1 MHVQVLYVVV
11 IIALASGSV
20 WPQTIERVTV
30 SSGGVEADRDSSLP
44 LFDAVSADGRFVVF
58 SSDASNLVAADG
70 NGTTDVFLR
79 DRLLGTTTRV
89 SEPVGGGDALGVS
102 GYPSISEDGR
112 WIAFSSDAANL
123 VPGDTNAANDVFVV
137 NRQTGQISRVSLGWD
152 LSEADG
158 NSRTPSIS
166 GDGRYV
172 AFTSDAT
179 NLVTGPIV
187 WSPAIYVRDLDTG
200 TNEIVSFS
208 WDGVAE
214 DGGSWYPHISADGRH
229 VAFISYSTNLVA
241 DDGNSLNDVFMRDLD
256 LGITTRVSV
265 GSGGIE
271 GDGRSGGFGIS
282 ADGRFAGIF
291 SAATNLVPGDTNGV
305 QDGFV
310 RDLDLGIIERVTV
323 DSSGNQVSGG
333 GGWATLDGTG
343 RFATFHSEAADLV
356 ENDLNGVT
364 DIFARD
370 RNTGITSLL
379 TISTTGAQGN
389 GDSTDPVVSADGRIV
404 AFNSLSTNF
413 VPDSTP
419 GRQHIYVA
427 VGPAAIGDVVLI
439 IPGAASASGVGDA
452 YFVTD
457 ARLYNPSAES
467 SITVYLSVLERDVD
481 NSRAEEVAVDISP
494 RRGIALNDILA
505 TTFGLTEAT
514 GAIRMRSNADFL
526 ATSRTYNVG
535 GDAGTFG
542 SFIPALAATDA
553 LAQGILLQVANNPAD
568 SGFRSNVGFTNP
580 GLAEATIEVKVFN
593 ADTGELIGTR
603 YLVVPPRSFSQ
614 KNVFQLVG
622 QKDLFVMNGAVEF
635 KADFP
640 VLAYTTVIDNTSN
653 DPTCVLPFAD
663 QGTPP

>member
-1 MHVQVLYVVV
+1 MHVRGLYVVV
-11 IIALASGSV
+11 IMALASGSV
-20 WPQTIERVTV
+20 CAQTIERVTV
-30 SSGGVEADRDSSLP
+30 SSEGVEADQDSSLP

-58 SSDASNLVAADG
+58 TSDATNLVAADG

-89 SEPVGGGDALGVS
+89 SEPVGGGDALGES
-102 GYPSISEDGR
+102 RYPSISEDGR

-123 VPGDTNAANDVFVV
+123 VADDTNAAQDVFVV
-137 NRQTGQISRVSLGWD
+137 DRQNGLISRVSLGWD
-152 LSEADG
+152 LSEANG
-158 NSRTPSIS
+158 NSITPSIS

-172 AFTSDAT
+172 AFSSDAT

-187 WSPAIYVRDLDTG
+187 WSSALYVRDLDTG
-200 TNEIVSFS
+200 INEIVSSS

-229 VAFISYSTNLVA
+229 VAFISNSTNLVA
-241 DDGNSLNDVFMRDLD
+241 DDGNSSNDVFMRDLD
-256 LGITTRVSV
+256 LDITTRVSV

-271 GDGRSGGFGIS
+271 GNGRSGGFGIS

-310 RDLDLGIIERVTV
+310 RDLDLGITERVTV

-333 GGWATLDGTG
+333 GGGATLDATG
-343 RFATFHSEAADLV
+343 RFAAFHSEATDLV

-364 DIFARD
+364 DIFAHD
-370 RNTGITSLL
+370 RNTGVTSLL
-379 TISTTGAQGN
+379 TISTTGAQSNGN
-389 GDSTDPVVSADGRIV
+389 STFPVVSADGRIV

-413 VPDSTP
+413 VPDTTP

-427 VGPAAIGDVVLI
+427 VGPAAIGDIVRI
-439 IPGAASASGVGDA
+439 IPGAASAQGVNGA

-457 ARLYNPSAES
+457 VRIYNPSTDS
-467 SITVYLSVLERDVD
+467 SITVFLSVLERDAD
-481 NSRAEEVAVDISP
+481 NSRADEVAVDISP
-494 RRGIALNDILA
+494 RRGIALNDILT

-514 GAIRMRSNADFL
+514 GAIRMRSSADFL

-535 GDAGTFG
+535 GDMGTFG

-553 LAQGILLQVANNPAD
+553 LTHGILLQVANNPAD

-580 GLAEATIEVKVFN
+580 GLAEATIGVKVFN
-593 ADTGELIGTR
+593 AGTGELIGTR
-603 YLVVPPRSFSQ
+603 TLALPPRSFTQ

-635 KADFP
+635 TADFP